1 MARKTSPMNLSFT
14 VTLMTVLCSSN
25 MIVYIGKW
33 EGSWSREAA
42 EEAEAVAAIEC
53 SGHGRAYLDGLV
65 LKGHQ
70 QVCECNP
77 CYTGSDCSNL
87 LSNCYANAGSGDPY
101 FLEPFWMRHAAN
113 SAILVSGWHRMGY
126 SYSDESYISQL
137 LVDHI
142 EKVHA
147 IVGNVITEGKYIVFG
162 SGSTQLLNAA
172 VYAFSPDT
180 SSQSPA
186 KVVATPPYYP
196 VYRTQTEYF
205 NARNFSYEGSTSS
218 WINKTDSSSTFIEFV
233 TSPNNPDGKLTKGV
247 LEGDNVK
254 HINDRAY
261 YWPHYT
267 AIPSP
272 ADDDLMIFTI
282 SKFTGHAGSRFGWA
296 IIKDEAVYKKM
307 LTYLDMDTMGVSR
320 EAQLRCLKLLNVVL
334 EGDDGKEIFKF
345 AYSTMRHRWIR
356 LKEIIGKS
364 KRFSLQKLSSQY
376 CTFLKRDRDPSPA
389 YAWLKCEREEDK
401 NCYEVLKAGGID
413 GYEGSMYSADNRYV
427 RLSLIRSKDDF
438 DILINKLE
446 ALVSK
451 Q

>member
-1 MARKTSPMNLSFT
+1 MARKTRPMNLSFI
-14 VTLMTVLCSSN
+14 VTLMFVLCGSN
-25 MIVYIGKW
+25 MIVCRGEWEYKW
-33 EGSWSREAA
+33 SKEAA

-70 QVCECNP
+70 PVCECNP
-77 CYTGSDCSNL
+77 CYTGSDCSKL
-87 LSNCYANAGSGDPY
+87 LSNCSANAGSGDPY
-101 FLEPFWMRHAAN
+101 FLEPFWMRHAAS

-126 SYSDESYISQL
+126 FYSDGSYISQL
-137 LVDHI
+137 LVEHI
-142 EKVHA
+142 KKVHA
-147 IVGNVITEGKYIVFG
+147 IVGNAITEGKYIVFG

-180 SSQSPA
+180 SSHSPA

-254 HINDRAY
+254 QINDRAY

-282 SKFTGHAGSRFGWA
+282 SKLTGHAGSRFGWA
-296 IIKDEAVYKKM
+296 IIKDEAVYEKM
-307 LTYLDMDTMGVSR
+307 LTYLDMNTMGVSR
-320 EAQLRCLKLLNVVL
+320 EAQLRALKLFDVVL

-345 AYSTMRHRWIR
+345 AYSTMRHRWTK
-356 LKEIIGKS
+356 LKETISKS

-376 CTFLKRDRDPSPA
+376 CTFFKRERDLSPA

-401 NCYEVLKAGGID
+401 NCYEILEAAGISGR
-413 GYEGSMYSADNRYV
+413 EGSLYSADNHYV

-438 DILINKLE
+438 DILINKLNT
-446 ALVSK
+446 LVAK

>member
-1 MARKTSPMNLSFT
+1 
-14 VTLMTVLCSSN
+14 
-25 MIVYIGKW
+25 
-33 EGSWSREAA
+33 
-42 EEAEAVAAIEC
+42 
-53 SGHGRAYLDGLV
+53 
-65 LKGHQ
+65 
-70 QVCECNP
+70 
-77 CYTGSDCSNL
+77 
-87 LSNCYANAGSGDPY
+87 
-101 FLEPFWMRHAAN
+101 MRHAAS

-126 SYSDESYISQL
+126 FYSDGSYISQL
-137 LVDHI
+137 LVEHI
-142 EKVHA
+142 KKVHA
-147 IVGNVITEGKYIVFG
+147 IVGNAITEGKYIVFG

-180 SSQSPA
+180 SSHSPA

-254 HINDRAY
+254 QINDRAY

-282 SKFTGHAGSRFGWA
+282 SKLTGHAGSRFGWA
-296 IIKDEAVYKKM
+296 IIKDEAVYEKM
-307 LTYLDMDTMGVSR
+307 LTYLDMNTMGVSR
-320 EAQLRCLKLLNVVL
+320 EAQLRALKLFDVVL

-345 AYSTMRHRWIR
+345 AYSTMRHRWTK
-356 LKEIIGKS
+356 LKETISKS

-376 CTFLKRDRDPSPA
+376 CTFFKRERDLSPA

-401 NCYEVLKAGGID
+401 NCYEILEAAGISGR
-413 GYEGSMYSADNRYV
+413 EGSLYSADNHYV

-438 DILINKLE
+438 DILINKLNT
-446 ALVSK
+446 LVAK